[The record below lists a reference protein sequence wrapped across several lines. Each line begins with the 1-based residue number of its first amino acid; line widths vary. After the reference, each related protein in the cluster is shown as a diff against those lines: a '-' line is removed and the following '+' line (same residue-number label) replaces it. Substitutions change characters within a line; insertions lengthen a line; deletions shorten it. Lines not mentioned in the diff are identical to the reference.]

1 MFLSFCEDGWCLVFS
16 YNGVREIHRC
26 KITDKKTVF
35 SLCRLKSLCEMGKKI
50 VIKIFRFF
58 SVFPRFSGLSI
69 CRIIKYDDFMD
80 YEVTYTIKTTKCVKD
95 IFRKD

>member
-1 MFLSFCEDGWCLVFS
+1 
-16 YNGVREIHRC
+16 
-26 KITDKKTVF
+26 
-35 SLCRLKSLCEMGKKI
+35 MGKKI